1 MHTFVSKYESKGE
14 AKHKY
19 PRDRITGTPPVM
31 EAAAAIFI
39 DF

>member
-19 PRDRITGTPPVM
+19 PRDRITGGVM